1 MYIAVVKVDFFLS
14 IFTIYICS
22 PLPPMML
29 SCAPWKNT
37 SFLRHCISTL
47 KYSIKWPLSFFLSSI
62 KIRKRYIFYHFRW
75 ITISRHSSREIIR
88 TLKQR
93 LQDGKTRKLP
103 LSNVSVDFIRE
114 FLRSFFEY
122 QDVTNVPYLV
132 LLFSYEMM
140 LKTWSENP
148 SHRPSFAQL
157 ERELEKMLSS
167 LTNQVFNHL
176 SFTLLI
182 KKNIAL

>member
-1 MYIAVVKVDFFLS
+1 MTFFLS

-37 SFLRHCISTL
+37 SFLRHCISSL
-47 KYSIKWPLSFFLSSI
+47 KYSIKWPLSFFLSLI
-62 KIRKRYIFYHFRW
+62 KIQKRYIFCHFRW

-103 LSNVSVDFIRE
+103 LSNVSVDFIWE
-114 FLRSFFEY
+114 LLWSFFDY
-122 QDVTNVPYLV
+122 QDVANVPYLV
-132 LLFSYEMM
+132 VQLRNDV
-140 LKTWSENP
+140 ENV
-148 SHRPSFAQL
+148 
-157 ERELEKMLSS
+157 EWK
-167 LTNQVFNHL
+167 
-176 SFTLLI
+176 SFTSTIICPVGTWTWKDVI
-182 KKNIAL
+182 KPYQPGI